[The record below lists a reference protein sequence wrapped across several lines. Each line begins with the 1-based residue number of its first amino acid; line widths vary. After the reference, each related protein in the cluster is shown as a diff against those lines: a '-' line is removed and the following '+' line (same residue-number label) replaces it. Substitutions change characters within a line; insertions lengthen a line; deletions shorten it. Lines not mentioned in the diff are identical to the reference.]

1 MPIRQKHGAFY
12 DGTAA
17 LNNCDRSLVYDRLAA
32 IQEKLPWTP
41 EQLREVSPHVEA
53 MQEALTDSRAEGIF
67 RKGAVYGEED
77 DHQGDD

>member
-1 MPIRQKHGAFY
+1 M
-12 DGTAA
+12 T
-17 LNNCDRSLVYDRLAA
+17 RLAA
-32 IQEKLPWTP
+32 IQEKVPWTP

-77 DHQGDD
+77 DNQGDD